1 MKEYVRE
8 YPRFSLCGL
17 NCGLCPRYHAEG
29 PSRCP
34 GCGGPDFHL
43 KHPSCAVITCNKNH
57 DQVEYCY
64 QCSSYP
70 CQRYIGGSDTD
81 SFISYRNV
89 ASDFE
94 KAATEG
100 IDQYKK
106 ELEQKIEILNLFLS
120 NYNDGRKKSFY
131 CNAIN
136 QLEIADLKEIMDR
149 LSKDSAGGAVHRDAS
164 LKEKAESA
172 VSLIENKAAEQNVD
186 LKLRKS
192 K

>member
-1 MKEYVRE
+1 MKEYIRE

-17 NCGLCPRYHAEG
+17 NCGLCPRYHTEG

-57 DQVEYCY
+57 DHVEYCY

-70 CQRYIGGSDTD
+70 CERYIGGSDTD

-100 IDQYKK
+100 IDPYKD
-106 ELEQKIEILNLFLS
+106 ELEQKIAILNFLLS
-120 NYNDGRKKSFY
+120 NFNDGRKKSFY

-136 QLEIADLKEIMDR
+136 RLEIKDLREIMDS
-149 LSKDSAGGAVHRDAS
+149 LSKDDDRKSVNNVDV
-164 LKEKAESA
+164 LKEKAERA

-186 LKLRKS
+186 LKLRKT

>member
-1 MKEYVRE
+1 MKQYSRE

-34 GCGGPDFHL
+34 GCGGPDFAL

-70 CQRYIGGSDTD
+70 CQRYSGGGDAD

-89 ASDFE
+89 ASDFK

-100 IDQYKK
+100 LDLYKID
-106 ELEQKIEILNLFLS
+106 LEQKIEILNFFLS
-120 NYNDGRKKSFY
+120 NFNDGRKKSFY

-149 LSKDSAGGAVHRDAS
+149 LSKASNGGAVHRAAS
-164 LKEKAESA
+164 LKEKAERA
-172 VSLIENKAAEQNVD
+172 VSLIENKAAEKNVD